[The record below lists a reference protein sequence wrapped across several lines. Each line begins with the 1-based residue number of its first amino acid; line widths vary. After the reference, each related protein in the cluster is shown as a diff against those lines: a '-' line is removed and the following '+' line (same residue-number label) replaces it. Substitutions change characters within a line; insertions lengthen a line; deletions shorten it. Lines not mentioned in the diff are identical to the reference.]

1 MPYFLVLDDEW
12 GIPFTAKT
20 FASTEEVQ
28 DEIKTMDEAL
38 DDAGLSAA
46 YDIRCIIDQLK
57 EIIEAE
63 KA

>member
-1 MPYFLVLDDEW
+1 
-12 GIPFTAKT
+12 
-20 FASTEEVQ
+20 VQ

-46 YDIRCIIDQLK
+46 HDIRCIIDQLK